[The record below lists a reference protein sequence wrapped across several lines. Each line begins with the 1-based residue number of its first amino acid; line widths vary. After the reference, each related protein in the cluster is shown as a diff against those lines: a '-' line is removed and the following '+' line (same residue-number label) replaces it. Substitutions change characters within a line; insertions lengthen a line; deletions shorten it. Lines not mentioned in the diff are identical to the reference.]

1 MVLTSVFSFAGIELV
16 NLLNDKEKKHT
27 GKIADYLPGRSSAL
41 IKEKQKVRS
50 FNLFRIWLEFD

>member
-1 MVLTSVFSFAGIELV
+1 MLHRLNFCLFVAGIELV

-50 FNLFRIWLEFD
+50 FLT